1 MNARSGNL
9 VNRIFERAPFIRSLG
24 IDLISFGDGWCETRV
39 NVRPVL
45 NDVAQPLVIVPG
57 NRLTRVQRECLD
69 LDRAGHRITGTIAA
83 KVTTRV
89 LHLLKFRLS
98 EPKGRWFIIH
108 PQPSTRPPRK
118 AMVFASSDRPRFS
131 ILSAP
136 AC

>member
-57 NRLTRVQRECLD
+57 TSSHRVSARMPGSGSCRALDNRDPSRQSHHPRLAIVKVPTLRTERPVVQ
-69 LDRAGHRITGTIAA
+69 
-83 KVTTRV
+83 
-89 LHLLKFRLS
+89 
-98 EPKGRWFIIH
+98 IH
-108 PQPSTRPPRK
+108 PQPLSFLAT
-118 AMVFASSDRPRFS
+118 AERPRS
-131 ILSAP
+131 V
-136 AC
+136 